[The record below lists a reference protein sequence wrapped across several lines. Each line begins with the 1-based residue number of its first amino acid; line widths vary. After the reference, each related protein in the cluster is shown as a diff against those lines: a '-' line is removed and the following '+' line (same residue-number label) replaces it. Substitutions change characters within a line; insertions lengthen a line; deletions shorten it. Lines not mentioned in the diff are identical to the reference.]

1 MKMIR
6 NRSSG
11 NHSSLT
17 TDWMLALC
25 VVLLCHDRGVTS
37 FHLSLSLS
45 RSLSLWLSSN
55 HLRIGFFVCT
65 SSRVRRVFSNRTI
78 CQYSRAK
85 GNDKKPRTVCE
96 RIPQCTTVTAS
107 HSHCSQVAFGLSSL
121 PWTWTWNNSLL
132 LLHVGFFCLS
142 YIIGSQ
148 YTLCTRLWRR
158 RRHKYLHMNS
168 MESMGMIQKRSNHV
182 MSLCENIHVFTFLG
196 PDWIGSSKI
205 RSFCCCRGCWIW
217 NVESSNCSIGSEPH
231 RIGIEVTFRRF
242 ASGKLSQLFFCFQ
255 PQHRRTVRA
264 RIFS

>member
-85 GNDKKPRTVCE
+85 GNDKNQE
-96 RIPQCTTVTAS
+96 QCANQYHNARPSLRLTLTA
-107 HSHCSQVAFGLSSL
+107 HRLRLG
-121 PWTWTWNNSLL
+121 SLL
-132 LLHVGFFCLS
+132 CHGLERGTILFCFCMLAFFLL
-142 YIIGSQ
+142 I
-148 YTLCTRLWRR
+148 
-158 RRHKYLHMNS
+158 LHY
-168 MESMGMIQKRSNHV
+168 
-182 MSLCENIHVFTFLG
+182 
-196 PDWIGSSKI
+196 
-205 RSFCCCRGCWIW
+205 
-217 NVESSNCSIGSEPH
+217 
-231 RIGIEVTFRRF
+231 RF
-242 ASGKLSQLFFCFQ
+242 AVHTLYAHMTATTAQVSAHEQHGVDGNDSKAFQ
-255 PQHRRTVRA
+255 SCHVIVWEYSCIHISRSRLNR
-264 RIFS
+264 FK

>member
-132 LLHVGFFCLS
+132 LLHVGFFFAYPTLS
-142 YIIGSQ
+142 V
-148 YTLCTRLWRR
+148 
-158 RRHKYLHMNS
+158 
-168 MESMGMIQKRSNHV
+168 RSTH
-182 MSLCENIHVFTFLG
+182 S
-196 PDWIGSSKI
+196 
-205 RSFCCCRGCWIW
+205 
-217 NVESSNCSIGSEPH
+217 
-231 RIGIEVTFRRF
+231 
-242 ASGKLSQLFFCFQ
+242 
-255 PQHRRTVRA
+255 VRA
-264 RIFS
+264 YDGDDGTSICTWTAWSRWEWFKSVPIMSCHCVRIFMYSHF